1 MPRKT
6 KMNNITSPELL
17 AQVNPENKQ
26 LKNDFLDYLR
36 SIQRSPGTVNGYS
49 NDLDIFFVWVLQN
62 ARNKPFRNITKRDII
77 AYQGW
82 LIGSN
87 QNSPA
92 RVRRLKAALSSIS
105 NYCENILGDEEEEY
119 AKFRNIINKI
129 ESPANQPVREKTVLS
144 QDEIQEILNTLIEKG
159 KYEIACFLALAAFGG
174 RRKSEICRFKVTD
187 FDDDKLVCGGSLWR
201 SSPMRTKGRG
211 TQGKMLNV
219 YTLVKPFRPYLELWM
234 NERKRLGV
242 ESIWLFPNKADPT
255 KQLSISTVNSWAT
268 TLSRMTGR
276 EIYFH
281 ALRHAYTTYLSDNGI
296 PDSVIKEIQGWSDLS
311 MVSVYVDRSTEA
323 TLDMFFDADGFKKVE
338 TKGLSD
344 L

>member
-1 MPRKT
+1 
-6 KMNNITSPELL
+6 
-17 AQVNPENKQ
+17 
-26 LKNDFLDYLR
+26 
-36 SIQRSPGTVNGYS
+36 
-49 NDLDIFFVWVLQN
+49 
-62 ARNKPFRNITKRDII
+62 
-77 AYQGW
+77 
-82 LIGSN
+82 
-87 QNSPA
+87 
-92 RVRRLKAALSSIS
+92 
-105 NYCENILGDEEEEY
+105 
-119 AKFRNIINKI
+119 
-129 ESPANQPVREKTVLS
+129 
-144 QDEIQEILNTLIEKG
+144 
-159 KYEIACFLALAAFGG
+159 
-174 RRKSEICRFKVTD
+174 
-187 FDDDKLVCGGSLWR
+187 
-201 SSPMRTKGRG
+201 MRTKGRG